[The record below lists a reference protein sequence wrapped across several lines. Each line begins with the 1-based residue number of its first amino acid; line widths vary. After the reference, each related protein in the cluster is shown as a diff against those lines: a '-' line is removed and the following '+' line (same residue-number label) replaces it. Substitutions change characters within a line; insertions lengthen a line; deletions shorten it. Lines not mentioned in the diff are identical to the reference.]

1 MDMKQVA
8 DQKKIHI
15 DNLYL
20 MNKLDEDYLKEF
32 NRFYDYALHC
42 RKSDADVNIIV
53 NIALEQCL
61 EGMKNEKKA
70 SFVIPKDLK
79 EYTTKLSRGNV
90 YKEMKRKILNQDY
103 EKMQISSI
111 WYVFSLCI
119 VLFFFKNLL
128 EQSFTVNYVV
138 DVIVA
143 CIAGGI
149 AMKNFFIRKRIV
161 KRYQFGSFYL
171 RLDILTIVACVF
183 IKIVTPA
190 QYANFDI
197 TYLLLVISFFTMK
210 RKIKPQ
216 FEAVI

>member
-1 MDMKQVA
+1 MKNQSS
-8 DQKKIHI
+8 QKKIHI

-20 MNKLDEDYLKEF
+20 MKKLDEDYHKEF
-32 NRFYDYALHC
+32 MRFHDYVLHSNT
-42 RKSDADVNIIV
+42 SDADINIIV
-53 NIALEQCL
+53 NTALEQCL
-61 EGMKNEKKA
+61 EGMKNRKKA
-70 SFVIPKDLK
+70 TLVIPRDLK

-90 YKEMKRKILNQDY
+90 YKDMKRKIRNQDY

-119 VLFFFKNLL
+119 VLFFFKNLMD
-128 EQSFTVNYVV
+128 QKFIVNYLV

-143 CIAGGI
+143 CVAGGI
-149 AMKNFFIRKRIV
+149 AMKNFLIRKRIV
-161 KRYQFGSFYL
+161 KRYQFGSFYM
-171 RLDILTIVACVF
+171 RMDIIAIVACVF

-190 QYANFDI
+190 AYANFDI
-197 TYLLLVISFFTMK
+197 TYLLLVISFFIMK

>member
-1 MDMKQVA
+1 MK
-8 DQKKIHI
+8 
-15 DNLYL
+15 
-20 MNKLDEDYLKEF
+20 KLDEDYLKEF
-32 NRFYDYALHC
+32 DRFYDYALHC
-42 RKSDADVNIIV
+42 NKSDADINIIV
-53 NIALEQCL
+53 NVALEQCL
-61 EGMKNEKKA
+61 EGMKNQKKA
-70 SFVIPKDLK
+70 ALIIPRDLK
-79 EYTTKLSRGNV
+79 EYTTKISRGNV
-90 YKEMKRKILNQDY
+90 YKEMKRKIRNQDY

-128 EQSFTVNYVV
+128 EQNFTVNYVV

-149 AMKNFFIRKRIV
+149 AMKNFLIRRRIV
-161 KRYQFGSFYL
+161 KRYQFGSFYM
-171 RLDILTIVACVF
+171 RMDIATIAACVF

-210 RKIKPQ
+210 HKIKPQ
-216 FEAVI
+216 FEALIS

>member
-1 MDMKQVA
+1 MKNQSS
-8 DQKKIHI
+8 QKKIHI

-20 MNKLDEDYLKEF
+20 MKKLDEDYHKEF
-32 NRFYDYALHC
+32 MRFYDYVLHSNT
-42 RKSDADVNIIV
+42 SDADINIIV
-53 NIALEQCL
+53 NTALEQWL
-61 EGMKNEKKA
+61 EGMNNRKKA
-70 SFVIPKDLK
+70 TLVIPRDLK

-90 YKEMKRKILNQDY
+90 YKDMKRKIRNQDY

-119 VLFFFKNLL
+119 VLFFFKNLMD
-128 EQSFTVNYVV
+128 QKFIVNYLV

-149 AMKNFFIRKRIV
+149 AMKNFLIRKRIV
-161 KRYQFGSFYL
+161 KRYQFGSFYM
-171 RLDILTIVACVF
+171 RMDIIAIVACVF

-190 QYANFDI
+190 AYANFDI
-197 TYLLLVISFFTMK
+197 TYLLLVISFFIMK

>member
-1 MDMKQVA
+1 MKNQSS
-8 DQKKIHI
+8 QKKIHI

-20 MNKLDEDYLKEF
+20 MKKLDEDYHKEF
-32 NRFYDYALHC
+32 MRFYHYVLHSNT
-42 RKSDADVNIIV
+42 SDADINIIV
-53 NIALEQCL
+53 NTALEQCL
-61 EGMKNEKKA
+61 EGMKNRKKA
-70 SFVIPKDLK
+70 TLVIPRDLK

-90 YKEMKRKILNQDY
+90 YKDMKRKIRNQDY

-119 VLFFFKNLL
+119 VLFFFKNLMD
-128 EQSFTVNYVV
+128 QKFIVNYLV

-143 CIAGGI
+143 CVAGGI
-149 AMKNFFIRKRIV
+149 AMKNFLIRKRIV
-161 KRYQFGSFYL
+161 KRYQFGSFYM
-171 RLDILTIVACVF
+171 RMDIIAIVACVF

-190 QYANFDI
+190 AYANFDI
-197 TYLLLVISFFTMK
+197 TYLLLVISFFIMK

>member
-1 MDMKQVA
+1 MKNQSS
-8 DQKKIHI
+8 QKKIHI

-20 MNKLDEDYLKEF
+20 MKTLDEDYHKEF
-32 NRFYDYALHC
+32 MRFYDYVLHSNT
-42 RKSDADVNIIV
+42 SDADINIIV
-53 NIALEQCL
+53 NTALEQCL
-61 EGMKNEKKA
+61 EGMKNRKKA
-70 SFVIPKDLK
+70 TLVIPRDLK

-90 YKEMKRKILNQDY
+90 YKDMKRKIRNQDY

-119 VLFFFKNLL
+119 VLFFFKNLMD
-128 EQSFTVNYVV
+128 QKFIVNYLV

-143 CIAGGI
+143 CVAGGI
-149 AMKNFFIRKRIV
+149 AMKNFLIRKRIV
-161 KRYQFGSFYL
+161 KRYQFGSFYM
-171 RLDILTIVACVF
+171 RMDIIAIVACVF

-190 QYANFDI
+190 AYANFDI
-197 TYLLLVISFFTMK
+197 TYLLLVISFFIMK

>member
-1 MDMKQVA
+1 MADGKARKQL
-8 DQKKIHI
+8 HI

-20 MNKLDEDYLKEF
+20 VKKLDEDYQKAFYRL
-32 NRFYDYALHC
+32 YDYLLEDTK
-42 RKSDADVNIIV
+42 KSDLDKSIIA
-53 NIALEQCL
+53 NIALEQCM
-61 EGMKNEKKA
+61 EGMKAQKKPQL
-70 SFVIPKDLK
+70 VIPRDLK
-79 EYTTKLSRGNV
+79 DYVAKYSKGPV
-90 YKEMKRKILNQDY
+90 YKEMKKKLRNQDY

-119 VLFFFKNLL
+119 VLFFFKNLMD
-128 EQSFTVNYVV
+128 QKFIVNYLV

-149 AMKNFFIRKRIV
+149 AMKNFLIRKRIV
-161 KRYQFGSFYL
+161 KRYQFGSFYM
-171 RLDILTIVACVF
+171 RMDIIAIVACVF

-190 QYANFDI
+190 AYANFDI
-197 TYLLLVISFFTMK
+197 TYLLLVISFFIMK

>member
-1 MDMKQVA
+1 MKNQSS
-8 DQKKIHI
+8 QKKIHI

-20 MNKLDEDYLKEF
+20 MKKLDEDYHKVF
-32 NRFYDYALHC
+32 MRFFDYVLHSNT
-42 RKSDADVNIIV
+42 SDADINIIV
-53 NIALEQCL
+53 NTALEQCL
-61 EGMKNEKKA
+61 EGMKNRKKA
-70 SFVIPKDLK
+70 TLVIPRDLK

-90 YKEMKRKILNQDY
+90 YKDMKRKIRNQDY

-119 VLFFFKNLL
+119 VLFFFKNLMD
-128 EQSFTVNYVV
+128 QKFIVNYLV

-149 AMKNFFIRKRIV
+149 AMKNFLIRKRIV
-161 KRYQFGSFYL
+161 KRYQFGSFYM
-171 RLDILTIVACVF
+171 RMDIIAIVACVF

-190 QYANFDI
+190 AYANFDI
-197 TYLLLVISFFTMK
+197 TYLLLVISFFIMK

>member
-1 MDMKQVA
+1 MKNQSS
-8 DQKKIHI
+8 QKKIHI

-20 MNKLDEDYLKEF
+20 MKTLDEDYHKEF
-32 NRFYDYALHC
+32 MRFYDYVLHSNT
-42 RKSDADVNIIV
+42 SDADINIIV
-53 NIALEQCL
+53 NTALEQCL
-61 EGMKNEKKA
+61 EGMKNRKKA
-70 SFVIPKDLK
+70 TLVIPRDLK

-90 YKEMKRKILNQDY
+90 YKDMKRKIRNQDY

-119 VLFFFKNLL
+119 VLFFFKNLMD
-128 EQSFTVNYVV
+128 QKFIVNYLV

-149 AMKNFFIRKRIV
+149 AMKNFLIRKRIV
-161 KRYQFGSFYL
+161 KRYQFGSFYM
-171 RLDILTIVACVF
+171 RMDIIAIVACVF
-183 IKIVTPA
+183 IKVVTPA
-190 QYANFDI
+190 AYANFDI
-197 TYLLLVISFFTMK
+197 TYLLLVISFFIMK

>member
-1 MDMKQVA
+1 MKNQSS
-8 DQKKIHI
+8 QKKIHI

-20 MNKLDEDYLKEF
+20 MKKLDEDYHKEF
-32 NRFYDYALHC
+32 MHFYDYVLHSNT
-42 RKSDADVNIIV
+42 SDADINIIV
-53 NIALEQCL
+53 NTALEQCL
-61 EGMKNEKKA
+61 EGMKNRKKA
-70 SFVIPKDLK
+70 TLVIPRDLK

-90 YKEMKRKILNQDY
+90 YKDMKRKIRNQDY

-119 VLFFFKNLL
+119 VLFFFKNLMD
-128 EQSFTVNYVV
+128 QKFIVNYLV

-149 AMKNFFIRKRIV
+149 AMKNFLIRKRIV
-161 KRYQFGSFYL
+161 KRYQFGSFYM
-171 RLDILTIVACVF
+171 RMDIIAIVACVF

-190 QYANFDI
+190 AYANFDI
-197 TYLLLVISFFTMK
+197 TYLLLVISFFIMK

>member
-1 MDMKQVA
+1 MKNQSS
-8 DQKKIHI
+8 QKKIHI

-20 MNKLDEDYLKEF
+20 MKKLDEDYHKELM
-32 NRFYDYALHC
+32 RFYDYVLHSNT
-42 RKSDADVNIIV
+42 SDADINIIV
-53 NIALEQCL
+53 NTALEQCL
-61 EGMKNEKKA
+61 EGMKNRKKA
-70 SFVIPKDLK
+70 TLVIPRDLK

-90 YKEMKRKILNQDY
+90 YKDMKRKIRNQDY

-119 VLFFFKNLL
+119 VLFFFKNLMD
-128 EQSFTVNYVV
+128 QKFIVNYLV

-149 AMKNFFIRKRIV
+149 AMKNFLIRKRIV
-161 KRYQFGSFYL
+161 KRYQFGSFYM
-171 RLDILTIVACVF
+171 RMDIIAIVACVF

-190 QYANFDI
+190 AYANFDI
-197 TYLLLVISFFTMK
+197 TYLLLVISFFIMK

>member
-1 MDMKQVA
+1 MK
-8 DQKKIHI
+8 
-15 DNLYL
+15 
-20 MNKLDEDYLKEF
+20 KLDEYYHKEF
-32 NRFYDYALHC
+32 MRFYDYVLHSNT
-42 RKSDADVNIIV
+42 SDADINIIV
-53 NIALEQCL
+53 NTALEQCL
-61 EGMKNEKKA
+61 EGMKNRKKA
-70 SFVIPKDLK
+70 TLVIPRDLK

-90 YKEMKRKILNQDY
+90 YKDMKRKIRNQDY

-119 VLFFFKNLL
+119 VLFFFKNLMD
-128 EQSFTVNYVV
+128 QKFIVNYLV

-149 AMKNFFIRKRIV
+149 AMKNFLIRKRIV
-161 KRYQFGSFYL
+161 KRYQFGSFYM
-171 RLDILTIVACVF
+171 RMDIIAIVACVF

-190 QYANFDI
+190 AYANFDI
-197 TYLLLVISFFTMK
+197 TYLLLVISFFIMK

>member
-1 MDMKQVA
+1 MKNQSS
-8 DQKKIHI
+8 QKKIHI

-20 MNKLDEDYLKEF
+20 MKKLDEDYHKELM
-32 NRFYDYALHC
+32 RFYDYVLHSNT
-42 RKSDADVNIIV
+42 SDADINIIV
-53 NIALEQCL
+53 NTALEQCL
-61 EGMKNEKKA
+61 EGMKNRKKA
-70 SFVIPKDLK
+70 TLVIPRDLK

-90 YKEMKRKILNQDY
+90 YKDMKRKIRNQDY

-119 VLFFFKNLL
+119 VLFFFKNLMD
-128 EQSFTVNYVV
+128 QKFIVNYLV

-143 CIAGGI
+143 CVAGGI
-149 AMKNFFIRKRIV
+149 AMKNFLIRKRIV
-161 KRYQFGSFYL
+161 KRYQFGSFYM
-171 RLDILTIVACVF
+171 RMDIIAIVACVF

-190 QYANFDI
+190 AYANFDI
-197 TYLLLVISFFTMK
+197 TYLLLVISFFIMK

>member
-1 MDMKQVA
+1 MKNQSS
-8 DQKKIHI
+8 QKKIHI

-20 MNKLDEDYLKEF
+20 MKKLDEDYHKEF
-32 NRFYDYALHC
+32 MRFYVYVLHSNT
-42 RKSDADVNIIV
+42 SDADINIIV
-53 NIALEQCL
+53 NTALEQCL
-61 EGMKNEKKA
+61 EGMKNRKKA
-70 SFVIPKDLK
+70 TLVIPRDLK

-90 YKEMKRKILNQDY
+90 YKDMKRKIRNQDY

-119 VLFFFKNLL
+119 VLFFFKNLMD
-128 EQSFTVNYVV
+128 QKFIVNYLV

-149 AMKNFFIRKRIV
+149 AMKNFLIRKRIV
-161 KRYQFGSFYL
+161 KRYQFGSFYM
-171 RLDILTIVACVF
+171 RMDIIAIVACVF

-190 QYANFDI
+190 AYANFDI
-197 TYLLLVISFFTMK
+197 TYLLLVISFFIMK

>member
-1 MDMKQVA
+1 MSRGHEKQ
-8 DQKKIHI
+8 
-15 DNLYL
+15 
-20 MNKLDEDYLKEF
+20 KES
-32 NRFYDYALHC
+32 NAGN
-42 RKSDADVNIIV
+42 SW
-53 NIALEQCL
+53 
-61 EGMKNEKKA
+61 
-70 SFVIPKDLK
+70 DLK

-90 YKEMKRKILNQDY
+90 YKDMKRKIRNQDY

-119 VLFFFKNLL
+119 VLFFFKNLMD
-128 EQSFTVNYVV
+128 QKFIVNYLV

-149 AMKNFFIRKRIV
+149 AMKNFLIRKRIV
-161 KRYQFGSFYL
+161 KRYQFGSFYM
-171 RLDILTIVACVF
+171 RMDIIAIVACVF

-190 QYANFDI
+190 AYANFDI
-197 TYLLLVISFFTMK
+197 TYLLLVISFFIMK

>member
-1 MDMKQVA
+1 MKNQSS
-8 DQKKIHI
+8 QKKIHI

-20 MNKLDEDYLKEF
+20 MKKLDEDYHKEIM
-32 NRFYDYALHC
+32 RFYDYVLHSNT
-42 RKSDADVNIIV
+42 SDADINIIV
-53 NIALEQCL
+53 NTALEQCL
-61 EGMKNEKKA
+61 EGMKNRKKA
-70 SFVIPKDLK
+70 TLVIPRDLK

-90 YKEMKRKILNQDY
+90 YKDMKRKIRNQDY

-119 VLFFFKNLL
+119 VLFFFKNLMD
-128 EQSFTVNYVV
+128 QKFIVNYLV

-143 CIAGGI
+143 CVAGGI
-149 AMKNFFIRKRIV
+149 AMKNFLIRKRIV
-161 KRYQFGSFYL
+161 KRYQFGSFYM
-171 RLDILTIVACVF
+171 RMDIIAIVACVF

-190 QYANFDI
+190 AYANFDI
-197 TYLLLVISFFTMK
+197 TYLLLVISFFIMK

>member
-1 MDMKQVA
+1 MKNQSS
-8 DQKKIHI
+8 QKKIHI

-20 MNKLDEDYLKEF
+20 MKTLDEDYHKEF
-32 NRFYDYALHC
+32 MRFYDYVLHSNT
-42 RKSDADVNIIV
+42 SDADINIIV
-53 NIALEQCL
+53 NTALEQCL
-61 EGMKNEKKA
+61 EGMKNRKKA
-70 SFVIPKDLK
+70 TLVIPRDLK

-90 YKEMKRKILNQDY
+90 YKDMKRKIRNQDY

-119 VLFFFKNLL
+119 VLFFFKNLMD
-128 EQSFTVNYVV
+128 QKFIVNYLV

-149 AMKNFFIRKRIV
+149 AMKNFLIRKRIV
-161 KRYQFGSFYL
+161 KRYQFGSFYM
-171 RLDILTIVACVF
+171 RMDIIAIVACVF

-190 QYANFDI
+190 AYANFDI
-197 TYLLLVISFFTMK
+197 TYLLLVISFFIMK
-210 RKIKPQ
+210 RKIKQQ

>member
-1 MDMKQVA
+1 MKNQSS
-8 DQKKIHI
+8 QKKIHI

-20 MNKLDEDYLKEF
+20 MKTLDEDYHKEF
-32 NRFYDYALHC
+32 MRFYDYVLHSNT
-42 RKSDADVNIIV
+42 SDADINIIV
-53 NIALEQCL
+53 NTALEQCL
-61 EGMKNEKKA
+61 EGMKNRKKA
-70 SFVIPKDLK
+70 TLVIPRDLK

-90 YKEMKRKILNQDY
+90 YKDMKRKIRNQDY

-119 VLFFFKNLL
+119 VLFFFKNLMD
-128 EQSFTVNYVV
+128 QKFIVNYLV

-149 AMKNFFIRKRIV
+149 AMKNFLIRKRIV
-161 KRYQFGSFYL
+161 KRYQFGSFYM
-171 RLDILTIVACVF
+171 RMDIIAIVACVF

-190 QYANFDI
+190 AYANFDI
-197 TYLLLVISFFTMK
+197 TYLLLVISFFIMK